1 MMPTSLRSVT
11 VNQVYLP
18 QSSAVPQTIHLAGG
32 RIEAISPGWT
42 NPGPQV
48 LDARDGL
55 VIPGLVD
62 LQVNGG
68 LGWSFQANDQ
78 DHYADIFDYAL
89 AHGTTTLL
97 PTLVTA
103 PQETLTASLSALAA
117 FIQTQQPV
125 TIPGI
130 HLEGPFLSPAKSGAH
145 DPEALS
151 PPDLG
156 MMERFY
162 NAAQGSLKIV
172 TLAPE
177 LPGALELIQWLANR
191 GITVSAGHSAATYRQ
206 IQEAVQAGLSF
217 MTHMG
222 NASDWPQ
229 RAMDERGFLGSE
241 PGFLGSFLAIPE
253 LGGSIIADGFHFHP
267 ALIRPLALLKPYHLV
282 LVSDASSVTG
292 LPPGI
297 YTSGGL
303 GAEIHPE
310 GFATSTLG
318 GGWLAG
324 SIISLLDAVVCS
336 VRSGGLSIEQ
346 AVTLASRNP
355 AYLIGLDGRKGE
367 IRLGADADLLVLNH
381 DLTLRHVIAGGKLF
395 TPTQ

>member
-1 MMPTSLRSVT
+1 MVSTPRSVL
-11 VNQVYLP
+11 VSQAYLP
-18 QSSAVPQTIHLAGG
+18 QSSSVPQTIHLAEG
-32 RIEAISPGWT
+32 RIASISPGWKDH
-42 NPGPQV
+42 GSQV

-62 LQVNGG
+62 IQVNGG
-68 LGWSFQANDQ
+68 LGWSFQASDRE
-78 DHYADIFDYAL
+78 HFAEILAYAL

-103 PQETLTASLSALAA
+103 PPEILIPSLSTLAE
-117 FIQTQQPV
+117 FTRTEQPV
-125 TIPGI
+125 TLPGI
-130 HLEGPFLSPAKSGAH
+130 HLEGPFLSPTKSGAH
-145 DPEALS
+145 DPAALRM
-151 PPDLG
+151 PDLELMQG
-156 MMERFY
+156 LY
-162 NAAQGSLKIV
+162 DAAQGTLKIV

-177 LPGALELIQWLANR
+177 LPGALALIRMLANH
-191 GITVSAGHSAATYRQ
+191 GVVVSAGHSTATYRQ
-206 IQEAVQAGLSF
+206 IQAAMSAGLTF

-241 PGFLGSFLAIPE
+241 PGFVGSFLAIPE

-267 ALIRPLALLKPYHLV
+267 ALIRPLALLKPYWLV
-282 LVSDASSVTG
+282 LVSDASTVTG

-324 SIISLLDAVVCS
+324 SIISLLDAVRCAVQA
-336 VRSGGLSIEQ
+336 GGLSIEQ
-346 AVTLASRNP
+346 AVTLATRNP
-355 AYLIGLDGRKGE
+355 AYWIGLGGRKGA
-367 IRLGADADLLVLNH
+367 IRLGADADMLVLNQ
-381 DLTLRHVIAGGKLF
+381 DLSLRHVIAAGKLF
-395 TPTQ
+395 SPA

>member
-1 MMPTSLRSVT
+1 MISPLSCVIA
-11 VNQVYLP
+11 NQVYLP
-18 QSSAVPQTIHLAGG
+18 QSSAIPQTIQLAGG
-32 RIEAISPGWT
+32 RIVSISPGWT
-42 NPGPQV
+42 DRGPGV

-62 LQVNGG
+62 IQVNGG
-68 LGWSFQANDQ
+68 LGWSFQAGDA
-78 DHYADIFDYAL
+78 DHYPEIIAYAL

-103 PQETLTASLSALAA
+103 LPEILIPSLTSLAA
-117 FIQTQQPV
+117 FIKTELPV
-125 TIPGI
+125 TLPGI
-130 HLEGPFLSPAKSGAH
+130 HLEGPFLSPTKSGAH
-145 DPEALS
+145 DPAALRM
-151 PPDLG
+151 PDLEL
-156 MMERFY
+156 MQDFY
-162 NAAQGSLKIV
+162 DAAQGTLKIV

-177 LPGALELIQWLANR
+177 LPGALDLIRMLANH
-191 GITVSAGHSAATYRQ
+191 GVVVSAGHSAATYRQ
-206 IQEAVQAGLSF
+206 IQAAMSAGLTF

-241 PGFLGSFLAIPE
+241 PGFVGSFLAIPE

-267 ALIRPLALLKPYHLV
+267 ALIRPLASLKPYWLV
-282 LVSDASSVTG
+282 LVSDASTVTG

-324 SIISLLDAVVCS
+324 SIISLLDAVRCS
-336 VRSGGLSIEQ
+336 VHSGGLSIEQ

-355 AYLIGLDGRKGE
+355 AYWIGLGGRKGE
-367 IRLGADADLLVLNH
+367 IRLGADADMLVLNH
-381 DLTLRHVIAGGKLF
+381 DLSLRHVITAGKLF
-395 TPTQ
+395 TPD

>member
-1 MMPTSLRSVT
+1 LTLTLRSVIA
-11 VNQVYLP
+11 NQVYLP
-18 QSSAVPQTIHLAGG
+18 QSSGVPQTIHLAGG
-32 RIEAISPGWT
+32 RIVSISPGWT
-42 NPGPQV
+42 DSGPGV

-62 LQVNGG
+62 IQVNGA
-68 LGWSFQANDQ
+68 LGWSFQFADR
-78 DHYADIFDYAL
+78 DHFADIITYAV

-103 PQETLTASLSALAA
+103 LPETLIPSLTALAA
-117 FIQTQQPV
+117 FIKTEQPV
-125 TIPGI
+125 FLPGI
-130 HLEGPFLSPAKSGAH
+130 HLEGPFLSPKRSGAH
-145 DPEALS
+145 DPEALRM
-151 PPDLG
+151 PDLEL
-156 MMERFY
+156 MQRFY
-162 NAAQGSLKIV
+162 DAAQGFLKIV

-177 LPGALELIQWLANR
+177 LPGALDLIRMLSSR
-191 GITVSAGHSAATYRQ
+191 GVVVSAGHSAATYRQ
-206 IQEAVQAGLSF
+206 IQAAMSAGLTF
-217 MTHMG
+217 MTHLG

-229 RAMDERGFLGSE
+229 RALDERGFLGSE
-241 PGFLGSFLAIPE
+241 PGFVGSFLAIPE

-267 ALIRPLALLKPYHLV
+267 ALIRPLASLKSYRLV
-282 LVSDASSVTG
+282 LVSDASTVTG

-324 SIISLLDAVVCS
+324 SIISLLDAVRCCVQ
-336 VRSGGLSIEQ
+336 SGGLSIEK

-355 AYLIGLDGRKGE
+355 AYLLGIEGRKGD
-367 IRLGADADLLVLNH
+367 IRLGADADLLVLNP
-381 DLTLRHVIAGGKLF
+381 DLTLRHVIAAGRLIS
-395 TPTQ
+395 PAQ